1 MTMDARCAHGHQC
14 CEHWLSF
21 LSAQRGRNILSFPD
35 SIFYQTTILNVLP
48 ISTAPNWL
56 SRKACS
62 QPIRFPHKPE
72 SLAYSSFDPPA
83 NSSAPFPFWPRLP
96 HPDPTECARGYPYNR
111 NGKLQ
116 KFFIFLLTDCS
127 FCGIISLAVRKH
139 PLHAEPMRWVSMD
152 VTWVAK
158 PRNRIT

>member
-56 SRKACS
+56 SRKTCS

-83 NSSAPFPFWPRLP
+83 NSSDPFPFWPRLP
-96 HPDPTECARGYPYNR
+96 HPDPTECARGYPHNQ
-111 NGKLQ
+111 NGKWKITKILH
-116 KFFIFLLTDCS
+116 FLVDRLLILWYYISRSQETSAARRTDAL
-127 FCGIISLAVRKH
+127 GIHGCDMGR
-139 PLHAEPMRWVSMD
+139 
-152 VTWVAK
+152 
-158 PRNRIT
+158 

>member
-1 MTMDARCAHGHQC
+1 MDARCAHGHQC
-14 CEHWLSF
+14 CERWLSF

-56 SRKACS
+56 SRKTCS

-72 SLAYSSFDPPA
+72 SLAYSSFDPPQTA
-83 NSSAPFPFWPRLP
+83 QLLSPFGPAFPTLIPRNAQEVT
-96 HPDPTECARGYPYNR
+96 HITEME

-127 FCGIISLAVRKH
+127 FCGIIFLAVRKH

>member
-1 MTMDARCAHGHQC
+1 MGINAVNFGYHSFRRKEAGIYCPSSQH
-14 CEHWLSF
+14 F
-21 LSAQRGRNILSFPD
+21 LSNHHFERASYQYNALTRYPGKHAHSRFDFPTSRNRLHTPLLIPPQTAQILSPFGPAFPTL
-35 SIFYQTTILNVLP
+35 I
-48 ISTAPNWL
+48 
-56 SRKACS
+56 
-62 QPIRFPHKPE
+62 
-72 SLAYSSFDPPA
+72 
-83 NSSAPFPFWPRLP
+83 PRNAQEVT
-96 HPDPTECARGYPYNR
+96 HITENR

-127 FCGIISLAVRKH
+127 FCGIIFLAVRKH